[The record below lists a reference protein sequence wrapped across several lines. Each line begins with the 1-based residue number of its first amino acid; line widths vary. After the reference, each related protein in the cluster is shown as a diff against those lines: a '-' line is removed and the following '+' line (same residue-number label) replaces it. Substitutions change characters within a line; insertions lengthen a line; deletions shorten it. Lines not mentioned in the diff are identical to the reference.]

1 MKKVIKYTGDKTFMF
16 PNGGLATP
24 EIVAE
29 QYPAVTA
36 FTHIVETDDNCEVLF
51 AIQNLS
57 AMRSIY
63 KIDTSLT
70 EDEAIAKIEE
80 IVNTPEPESTEVTA
94 EERIAAALEYQ
105 VMASLPDEETSDATI
120 TESEVTK

>member
-24 EIVAE
+24 KIVAE

-57 AMRSIY
+57 AMRNIY
-63 KIDTSLT
+63 NIDTSLT

>member
-24 EIVAE
+24 EVVSE

-36 FTHIVETDDNCEVLF
+36 FTHIIETDDNCEVLF

-57 AMRSIY
+57 AMRNIY
-63 KIDTSLT
+63 NIDVSLT

-80 IVNTPEPESTEVTA
+80 IVNTPEPESTEATA

-105 VMASLPDEETSDATI
+105 VMASLPDEEASDATV
-120 TESEVTK
+120 TESEGTE

>member
-1 MKKVIKYTGDKTFMF
+1 MKKIIKYTGDKTFMF
-16 PNGGLATP
+16 PNGGLATR

-36 FTHIVETDDNCEVLF
+36 FTHIVETDDTCEVLF

-63 KIDTSLT
+63 KIDPSLT
-70 EDEAIAKIEE
+70 EDEAITKIEE
-80 IVNTPEPESTEVTA
+80 IVNTPEPEVSTEATA

-105 VMASLPDEETSDATI
+105 VMASLPDE
-120 TESEVTK
+120 TESEVTE

>member
-24 EIVAE
+24 EVVSE

-36 FTHIVETDDNCEVLF
+36 FTHIIETDDNCEVLF

-57 AMRSIY
+57 AMRNIY
-63 KIDTSLT
+63 NIDASLT

-105 VMASLPDEETSDATI
+105 VMASLPDEEGSDAI
-120 TESEVTK
+120 VTESEGTG

>member
-16 PNGGLATP
+16 PTGGLATP

-57 AMRSIY
+57 AMRNIY
-63 KIDTSLT
+63 NIDASLT

-105 VMASLPDEETSDATI
+105 VMASLPDEEASDAI
-120 TESEVTK
+120 VTESEGTE

>member
-36 FTHIVETDDNCEVLF
+36 FTHIIETDDNCEVLF

-57 AMRSIY
+57 AMRNIY
-63 KIDTSLT
+63 NIDTSLT

-80 IVNTPEPESTEVTA
+80 IVNTPEPESTEATA

-105 VMASLPDEETSDATI
+105 VMASLPDE
-120 TESEVTK
+120 TESEATE

>member
-1 MKKVIKYTGDKTFMF
+1 MKKIIKYTGDKTFMF

-57 AMRSIY
+57 AMRNIY
-63 KIDTSLT
+63 NIDASLT

-80 IVNTPEPESTEVTA
+80 IVNTPEPESTEATA

-105 VMASLPDEETSDATI
+105 VMASLPDEETSDSTI
-120 TESEVTK
+120 TESEATK

>member
-1 MKKVIKYTGDKTFMF
+1 MKKIIKYTGDKTFMF

-36 FTHIVETDDNCEVLF
+36 FTHIVETDESCEVLF

-63 KIDTSLT
+63 KIDTNLT

-105 VMASLPDEETSDATI
+105 VMASLPDEETSDVTI
-120 TESEVTK
+120 TESEATE

>member
-24 EIVAE
+24 EVVSE

-36 FTHIVETDDNCEVLF
+36 FTHIIETDDNCEVLF

-57 AMRSIY
+57 AMRNIY
-63 KIDTSLT
+63 NIDTSLT

-105 VMASLPDEETSDATI
+105 VMASLPDEEASDAI
-120 TESEVTK
+120 VTESEGTE

>member
-57 AMRSIY
+57 AMRNIY
-63 KIDTSLT
+63 NIDASLT

-120 TESEVTK
+120 AESEVTE

>member
-24 EIVAE
+24 EVVSE

-36 FTHIVETDDNCEVLF
+36 FTHIIETDDNCEVLF

-57 AMRSIY
+57 AMRNIY
-63 KIDTSLT
+63 NIDTSLT

-94 EERIAAALEYQ
+94 EERIAAAVEYQ
-105 VMASLPDEETSDATI
+105 VMASLPDEEASDAI
-120 TESEVTK
+120 VTESEGTE

>member
-1 MKKVIKYTGDKTFMF
+1 MKKIIKYTGDRTFMF
-16 PNGGLATP
+16 PNGELATP
-24 EIVAE
+24 EVINK
-29 QYPAVTA
+29 QYPAVA
-36 FTHIVETDDNCEVLF
+36 VFTHIVETDDNYEVMF

-57 AMRSIY
+57 AMRNIY
-63 KIDTSLT
+63 KVDSGLT

-80 IVNTPEPESTEVTA
+80 IVNTPDSENTEPTA

-105 VMASLPDEETSDATI
+105 VMASLPDEETSDSTI

>member
-24 EIVAE
+24 EVVSE

-36 FTHIVETDDNCEVLF
+36 FTHIIETDDNCEVLF

-57 AMRSIY
+57 AMRNIY
-63 KIDTSLT
+63 NIDASLT

-80 IVNTPEPESTEVTA
+80 IVNTPEPESTEATA

-120 TESEVTK
+120 TESEATE

>member
-1 MKKVIKYTGDKTFMF
+1 MKKIIKYTGDKTFMF

-36 FTHIVETDDNCEVLF
+36 FTHIIETDDNCEVLY

-57 AMRSIY
+57 AMRNIY
-63 KIDTSLT
+63 NIDASLT
-70 EDEAIAKIEE
+70 EDEAIAKIQE
-80 IVNTPEPESTEVTA
+80 IVNTPEPESTEATA

-105 VMASLPDEETSDATI
+105 VMASLPDEETSDTAV
-120 TESEVTK
+120 TESEGTE

>member
-1 MKKVIKYTGDKTFMF
+1 MKKLIKYTGDRTFMF
-16 PNGGLATP
+16 PNGEVATP
-24 EIVAE
+24 ERVASD
-29 QYPAVTA
+29 YPATGV
-36 FTHIVETDDNCEVLF
+36 FTHVVETDDNCEVLF

-57 AMRSIY
+57 AMRNIY
-63 KIDTSLT
+63 NIDASLT

-105 VMASLPDEETSDATI
+105 VMASLPDEETSDTTI
-120 TESEVTK
+120 TESEVAK

>member
-29 QYPAVTA
+29 QYPAVKA

-63 KIDTSLT
+63 GIDSGLT

-80 IVNTPEPESTEVTA
+80 IVNTPEPESTEATA

-105 VMASLPDEETSDATI
+105 VMASLPDEEISDTTV
-120 TESEVTK
+120 TESEGTE

>member
-1 MKKVIKYTGDKTFMF
+1 MKKLIKYTGDRTFMF
-16 PNGGLATP
+16 PNGEVATP
-24 EIVAE
+24 ERVASD
-29 QYPAVTA
+29 YPATGV
-36 FTHIVETDDNCEVLF
+36 FTHVVETDDNCEVLF

-63 KIDTSLT
+63 GIDSSLT

-80 IVNTPEPESTEVTA
+80 IVNTPEPESTEATA

-105 VMASLPDEETSDATI
+105 VMASLPDEETSDTTI
-120 TESEVTK
+120 TESEVAK

>member
-80 IVNTPEPESTEVTA
+80 IVNTPEPESTEATA

-105 VMASLPDEETSDATI
+105 VTASLPDEEVSDATI
-120 TESEVTK
+120 TESKVTE

>member
-57 AMRSIY
+57 AMRNIY
-63 KIDTSLT
+63 KIDPSLT
-70 EDEAIAKIEE
+70 EDEAIAAIEE
-80 IVNTPEPESTEVTA
+80 IINTPQDPVEQEPTA

-105 VMASLPDEETSDATI
+105 VMSSLPDEE
-120 TESEVTK
+120 SEVV

>member
-24 EIVAE
+24 EVVSE

-36 FTHIVETDDNCEVLF
+36 FTHIIETDDNCEVLF

-57 AMRSIY
+57 AMRNIY
-63 KIDTSLT
+63 NIDASLT

-105 VMASLPDEETSDATI
+105 VMASLPDEEASDAI
-120 TESEVTK
+120 VTESEGTE